1 MVWKR
6 IISDYED
13 NKNIPS
19 DLKKEVINLFLS
31 KMNQGDKYYFDNKT
45 FGDSVNAIL
54 DLIYATRK
62 MFEENKN
69 EEKIVELKSIHLQS
83 IIMLENLL
91 LINSKKISS

>member
-19 DLKKEVINLFLS
+19 DLRKEVMKLFLS
-31 KMNQGDKYYFDNKT
+31 KLNQGDRYCFDNKT
-45 FGDSVNAIL
+45 FEDSVNAIL
-54 DLIYATRK
+54 DLICATRK

-69 EEKIVELKSIHLQS
+69 EEKIIELKSIYLQS